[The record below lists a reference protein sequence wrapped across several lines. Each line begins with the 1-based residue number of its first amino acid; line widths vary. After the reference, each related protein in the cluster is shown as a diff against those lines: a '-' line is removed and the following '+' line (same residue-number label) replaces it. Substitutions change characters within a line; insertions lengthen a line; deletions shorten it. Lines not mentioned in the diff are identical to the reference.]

1 MSSIYFETQEEKT
14 STCFIHA
21 MNNYF
26 QKEYLNETFFNLF
39 SEKLKNI
46 EIDSKNTEQSFFNQM
61 KPFESKENDLFDYFE
76 IHSFTSKEMFLE
88 NILESKGEQ
97 LSPNEGKQKKEFKV

>member
-1 MSSIYFETQEEKT
+1 
-14 STCFIHA
+14 

-76 IHSFTSKEMFLE
+76 IHSFSSKEMFLE

-97 LSPNEGKQKKEFKV
+97 LSPNEGKQKKKSEKNFSFIFIRASFVE

>member
-1 MSSIYFETQEEKT
+1 MNFIYFETQEEKN
-14 STCFIHA
+14 STCFIRA

-26 QKEYLNETFFNLF
+26 QKDYLNEDFFKMY

-46 EIDSKNTEQSFFNQM
+46 EIDPKNSERSFFNEM

-76 IHSFTSKEMFLE
+76 IHSFTSKELFLE

-97 LSPNEGKQKKEFKV
+97 LSPNEGLIE